1 MANPSFMY
9 DEGGNAIGVSA
20 DRQPPLVIPPEMR
33 NLPNAPS
40 APAQAP
46 LVMPKGQLP
55 TEGQTIPGQAPLN
68 IPGNLQRAL
77 RTTQGPSDRS
87 VLPPANNVA
96 RPAAVAQS
104 QAPGMPTPEQ
114 MLNDPNLLSGVGA
127 KDIPLLRA
135 KQFSLSQAGEKE
147 EAQAKIDQANNL
159 AKAEKSRTEL
169 IQKMGDE
176 QKAAIEQH
184 KRDIQESSPF
194 APTQESAKDVAQ
206 LFSLITVA
214 AFGSGGKGK
223 YAGMQTLASLTGAMK
238 GYQAGQKD
246 VYEKDIK
253 AFEENLKVLK
263 THNDKVN
270 ALYEDAMKLLSTN
283 KELGLQKIQQLIAE
297 DNTGIAARLARSGQY
312 KALGEALNTVTTA
325 LQAAQD
331 KIDKR
336 NQEFARIDYEKK
348 KQLEVFREEQKY
360 KEPTVYQANNKYY
373 RFDPKAKDGK
383 GDYVEV
389 SGLPGGATKLGAK
402 GESPIYQ
409 HKGERLA
416 VEMSKALGV
425 KMDVDT
431 AQKLAASASYVDG
444 LKELQKLNEGLKTA
458 SGLQVTVS
466 DALNKYISSRA
477 GPDGKFDVD
486 SLNDAWSSIQEEKS
500 FRNLSDQSKVI
511 GKVELDTIMKNLQ
524 TKYGNR
530 APVAE
535 FKTTQKVL
543 SRGNMTSESYNQV
556 MQNEIKSAERR
567 ATDLGFSKPQVDA
580 AGEWLRN
587 NADESTSAQV
597 VQPVK
602 KAMPTGEKLTKYT
615 KKHPQ
620 DFGGDEEKA
629 KAYLRTQGYE

>member
-20 DRQPPLVIPPEMR
+20 DRQPPLVIPPSMK
-33 NLPNAPS
+33 NLPNAPT

-96 RPAAVAQS
+96 RPAVPAQF

-114 MLNDPNLLSGVGA
+114 MLNNPNLLSGVGA
-127 KDIPLLRA
+127 KDIGRLREE
-135 KQFSLSQAGEKE
+135 QFSLGQAGAKE

-184 KRDIQESSPF
+184 KKDIQESSPF

-238 GYQAGQKD
+238 GYQEGRKD

-312 KALGEALNTVTTA
+312 KALGEAIGTVTAA

-336 NQEFARIDYEKK
+336 NQEFALLSQRFKNEKM
-348 KQLEVFREEQKY
+348 LEAA
-360 KEPTVYQANNKYY
+360 KEPTPFQTPDGNFVAWNAEKQAYVPVAGAVGGMTKVGS
-373 RFDPKAKDGK
+373 AGGK
-383 GDYVEV
+383 GSMSSQAFKQQQSRFLNSISEGASALESLGRMNVKTTGKLFDQDKTLNGLFTSPLKALDSKLSSEDSQIISQRMAGIAQNLASVETLGAATGLAGLR
-389 SGLPGGATKLGAK
+389 SGL
-402 GESPIYQ
+402 ES
-409 HKGERLA
+409 RLKIPPNASVA
-416 VEMSKALGV
+416 VALNALGDMRQIIESAV
-425 KMDVDT
+425 DAQSRDPNVLPEIKAANKQYMDRIRKAIPFTLEDLDN
-431 AQKLAASASYVDG
+431 ARAASIGA
-444 LKELQKLNEGLKTA
+444 LKIPKEDEKMTFTEFAKRYGEGKAQEKLI
-458 SGLQVTVS
+458 QVT
-466 DALNKYISSRA
+466 D
-477 GPDGKFDVD
+477 PDGGVHTFK
-486 SLNDAWSSIQEEKS
+486 NQADAQ
-500 FRNLSDQSKVI
+500 
-511 GKVELDTIMKNLQ
+511 
-524 TKYGNR
+524 
-530 APVAE
+530 A
-535 FKTTQKVL
+535 FKQ
-543 SRGNMTSESYNQV
+543 
-556 MQNEIKSAERR
+556 
-567 ATDLGFSKPQVDA
+567 A
-580 AGEWLRN
+580 AGI
-587 NADESTSAQV
+587 
-597 VQPVK
+597 K
-602 KAMPTGEKLTKYT
+602 
-615 KKHPQ
+615 
-620 DFGGDEEKA
+620 
-629 KAYLRTQGYE
+629 